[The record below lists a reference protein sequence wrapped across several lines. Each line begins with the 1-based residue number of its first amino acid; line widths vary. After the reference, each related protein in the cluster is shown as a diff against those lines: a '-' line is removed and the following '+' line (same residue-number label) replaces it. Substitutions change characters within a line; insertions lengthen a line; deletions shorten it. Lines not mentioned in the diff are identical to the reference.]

1 MKLKE
6 LLNVIPDDYKLGLME
21 EDVDSYATMVFGN
34 KNDIICGFAQRA
46 GMSIAHVKNLH
57 VVEIHPGVIP
67 SIPDNAEMY
76 GEDSVELHVKTLLL
90 IIVSTEE
97 EENK

>member
-6 LLNVIPDDYKLGLME
+6 LLTVIPDNYKLGIME
-21 EDVDSYATMVFGN
+21 EDVDSYATIVFGN
-34 KNDIICGFAQRA
+34 KNYITWGFAQRA

-67 SIPDNAEMY
+67 SIPDNTEMY

-90 IIVSTEE
+90 IIVNTEE

>member
-34 KNDIICGFAQRA
+34 KNAIIWGFAQRA

-57 VVEIHPGVIP
+57 VVEIHPGATP
-67 SIPDNAEMY
+67 FIPDKMEMY
-76 GEDSVELHVKTLLL
+76 GEDSIELHVKTLLL
-90 IIVSTEE
+90 IIVNTEE
-97 EENK
+97 EAND

>member
-6 LLNVIPDDYKLGLME
+6 LLDTIPDCYKLGIME

-34 KNDIICGFAQRA
+34 KNDILLGFAQRA

-57 VVEIHPGVIP
+57 VVEIYPGASP
-67 SIPDNAEMY
+67 FIPDKMEMY
-76 GEDSVELHVKTLLL
+76 GEDSIELHVRTLLL
-90 IIVSTEE
+90 IIVNTEE

>member
-6 LLNVIPDDYKLGLME
+6 LLDTIPDCYKLGIME
-21 EDVDSYATMVFGN
+21 EDVDSYATMIFGN
-34 KNDIICGFAQRA
+34 KNDIIWGLAQRA

-90 IIVSTEE
+90 IIVNTAEE
-97 EENK
+97 ESK

>member
-6 LLNVIPDDYKLGLME
+6 LLDTIPDCYKLGIME
-21 EDVDSYATMVFGN
+21 EDVDSYDTMVFGN
-34 KNDIICGFAQRA
+34 KNDIIRGFAHRA
-46 GMSIAHVKNLH
+46 GMSIAHAKNLY

-76 GEDSVELHVKTLLL
+76 GEDSVELHVKTLLM
-90 IIVSTEE
+90 IIVSTAEE
-97 EENK
+97 ESK

>member
-6 LLNVIPDDYKLGLME
+6 LLDTIPDCYKLGIME

-34 KNDIICGFAQRA
+34 KNDIIWGFAQRA

-67 SIPDNAEMY
+67 SLPDDAEMY

-90 IIVSTEE
+90 IIVNTAE